1 MASMSSQAP
10 GCHRREHVGR
20 RERRAPWQRAAQ
32 LTCRSLYGLMYV
44 LPERSA
50 CARAA
55 ASASTQSWPCAT
67 KRAPRALSLPA
78 LPASTVSGR
87 KIVSAA
93 SAGPAAGTLSVTQGE
108 VIIMVVR
115 LVWDAQGFY
124 HMLAHVRQACQAAFN
139 TRSGDKQSGRIPLL
153 TLRQKLRAL
162 CTHRHLRL
170 RGGRRRAGRRA
181 HGSRSSWS
189 PGRSGAVQCSATAP
203 VQGGLKFI

>member
-1 MASMSSQAP
+1 MASIPSHAP
-10 GCHRREHVGR
+10 RFHRREHAGR

-67 KRAPRALSLPA
+67 KRAPRALSMPA

-93 SAGPAAGTLSVTQGE
+93 SAGPAGSVPVTQCE
-108 VIIMVVR
+108 VTNMVVR
-115 LVWDAQGFY
+115 LIQDAQGFY
-124 HMLAHVRQACQAAFN
+124 HMLTRARQACQA
-139 TRSGDKQSGRIPLL
+139 
-153 TLRQKLRAL
+153 
-162 CTHRHLRL
+162 
-170 RGGRRRAGRRA
+170 
-181 HGSRSSWS
+181 
-189 PGRSGAVQCSATAP
+189 V
-203 VQGGLKFI
+203 VV